1 MNDKYIECDT
11 ERLREDVKYMLE
23 RVQTYQDD
31 IEKFFDLLDF
41 TPKDTIAWKGDN
53 ANLYSNLVVQD
64 KPDYVKFGKSIED
77 LIKEIEQFADDLDGT
92 IKENEDTCENGRDE
106 YVSSYYSRR

>member
-11 ERLREDVKYMLE
+11 ERLRDDAKYMLE
-23 RVQTYQDD
+23 RVQSYQDE

-41 TPKDTIAWKGDN
+41 TKSDN
-53 ANLYSNLVVQD
+53 TAFMGEDSKIYSNIVVQD
-64 KPDYVKFGKSIED
+64 KPDYVKFGKSIEE

-106 YVSSYYSRR
+106 YVSSYYGRR